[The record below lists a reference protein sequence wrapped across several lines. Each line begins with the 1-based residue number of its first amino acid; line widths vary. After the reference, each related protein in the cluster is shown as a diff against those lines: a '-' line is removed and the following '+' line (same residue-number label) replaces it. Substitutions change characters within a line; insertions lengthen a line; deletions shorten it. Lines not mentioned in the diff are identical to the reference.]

1 MRPFCLRVALP
12 GGTRLLMHSTWP
24 TGFDAALQ
32 ALEAF
37 PNALSVSVTR
47 DATPMKNEMPNP
59 TAPLAATSKAQALP
73 PVVSH
78 VTASRPR
85 YSCADL
91 GVCQGLDLVCT
102 SCKTLAKNPAHAYA
116 PGTITTDP
124 AGMLPGDKSQRREL
138 VRYMLISIAI
148 TVGTMLAAGALGY
161 LWGVSQ

>member
-12 GGTRLLMHSTWP
+12 GGARLLMHSTWP

-37 PNALSVSVTR
+37 PDALSVSVTR
-47 DATPMKNEMPNP
+47 DTSEMKNDINTPP
-59 TAPLAATSKAQALP
+59 AQAIS

-78 VTASRPR
+78 VTARRPR
-85 YSCADL
+85 YSCDEL

-124 AGMLPGDKSQRREL
+124 AGLLPGDKSQRREL
-138 VRYMLISIAI
+138 LRYMAISIAI
-148 TVGTMLAAGALGY
+148 TLGTMLFAGVVGY
-161 LWGVSQ
+161 LWAGAK

>member
-37 PNALSVSVTR
+37 PDALSVSVTR
-47 DATPMKNEMPNP
+47 DTSPMKNEMPNP
-59 TAPLAATSKAQALP
+59 TAPLAATAQAIP
-73 PVVSH
+73 PVVPH

-124 AGMLPGDKSQRREL
+124 AGLLPGDKSQRREL
-138 VRYMLISIAI
+138 LRYLVISTAI
-148 TVGTMLAAGALGY
+148 TLGTMLGAGFAGY
-161 LWGVSQ
+161 LWAVAK